1 MLTKIQALV
10 KGIEYS
16 TGDKPRMYTTEFIK
30 LLARIQ
36 LEIAAADKH
45 RPEMTDATLQ
55 ELLWV
60 IEWNPNEKRYME
72 EDAKEVV
79 DAMTKANMTFKQLRP
94 VAYKLVSKYNTTRA
108 A

>member
-10 KGIEYS
+10 KGIEYT
-16 TGDKPRMYTTEFIK
+16 TGDKPRMYTIDFRK
-30 LLARIQ
+30 HLARIQ
-36 LEIAAADKH
+36 REIAVAEDHPA
-45 RPEMTDATLQ
+45 MSDATLQ

-79 DAMTKANMTFKQLRP
+79 DAMTKARMSGNQLRT
-94 VAYKLVSKYNTTRA
+94 VANKLVSKYNTTRA

>member
-16 TGDKPRMYTTEFIK
+16 TGDKPRMNHVEFRK
-30 LLARIQ
+30 HLARIQ
-36 LEIAAADKH
+36 REIAVAKDHPA
-45 RPEMTDATLQ
+45 MTDDALQ

-60 IEWNPNEKRYME
+60 IEWNPSEKRYIE

-79 DAMTKANMTFKQLRP
+79 DAMTKARMSGKQLLT
-94 VAYKLVSKYNTTRA
+94 VANKLVSKYDTAGA

>member
-16 TGDKPRMYTTEFIK
+16 IGDKPRMYTTEFIK

-55 ELLWV
+55 DLLSIIEL
-60 IEWNPNEKRYME
+60 NPKEKRYME

-79 DAMTKANMTFKQLRP
+79 DAMTKAKMSGEQLRT

>member
-10 KGIEYS
+10 LGIEYS

-36 LEIAAADKH
+36 REIADAHKH

-55 ELLWV
+55 ELLSV
-60 IEWNPNEKRYME
+60 FELNPNEKRYME

-79 DAMTKANMTFKQLRP
+79 DAMTKANMSFKQLCP

>member
-16 TGDKPRMYTTEFIK
+16 TGDKPRMYLVEFRDH
-30 LLARIQ
+30 LARIQ
-36 LEIAAADKH
+36 REIAVAEDHPA
-45 RPEMTDATLQ
+45 MTDAALQ

-79 DAMTKANMTFKQLRP
+79 DAMTKARMSGKQLLT
-94 VAYKLVSKYNTTRA
+94 VANKLVSKYNTTCA

>member
-16 TGDKPRMYTTEFIK
+16 IGDKPRMYTTEFRK
-30 LLARIQ
+30 HLARIQ
-36 LEIAAADKH
+36 LEIAADKH
-45 RPEMTDATLQ
+45 HPQMTDATLQ

-60 IEWNPNEKRYME
+60 IEWNPKEKRYME

-79 DAMTKANMTFKQLRP
+79 DAMTKAKMSAEQLRT